1 MIMLNSPQLYVRMN
15 VAENVC
21 QTVHRILLSSYAQC
35 KTLSRSTLIDN
46 EPDDTCS
53 LFLSNVFWILVDV
66 VSNLWQICNGKLA
79 ETNKTIVRRSS
90 ISSGMFPMHSSSSC
104 DILLHLIFRHA
115 SISNQGNALY

>member
-1 MIMLNSPQLYVRMN
+1 MIILNSPQLYVRMN

-21 QTVHRILLSSYAQC
+21 QTVHRILLSNYVQC
-35 KTLSRSTLIDN
+35 KTLSRSTFIDN
-46 EPDDTCS
+46 KPDDTYS

-90 ISSGMFPMHSSSSC
+90 ISSG
-104 DILLHLIFRHA
+104 DISYAFFFFLRHTPTLD
-115 SISNQGNALY
+115 I